1 MTTTPIRFWVDPICP
16 WCWVTAL
23 WIRTVAPERG
33 LDITWEPISLL
44 MKNEVGPESEYYEA
58 VAWSLGLLRVMES
71 VRGAG
76 GAADLG
82 ELYVE
87 YGRRIHHDG
96 DRSFAAEDALR
107 AVGIDVAHAAAA
119 SDPTW
124 DAEVRRRMDEGLAF
138 VGTDVGTPAA
148 ASDPTW
154 DAEVRRRMDEGLA
167 FVGTDVGTPI
177 IGIGEGAGTV
187 GIFGPVITRVP
198 PRDDALAL
206 WDATTTL
213 ARLDGFWELK
223 RTRTERPDPGP
234 RP

>member
-44 MKNEVGPESEYYEA
+44 MKNEVGPESQYYEA

-107 AVGIDVAHAAAA
+107 AVGIDVAHATAA

-124 DAEVRRRMDEGLAF
+124 DAEVRRRMDEGLA
-138 VGTDVGTPAA
+138 
-148 ASDPTW
+148 
-154 DAEVRRRMDEGLA
+154 L
-167 FVGTDVGTPI
+167 VGTDVGTPI